1 MRAIRASV
9 YLIDP
14 AERAPKSD
22 PVPPGVRREMCGYGH
37 DMSHAYQR
45 KRDGAWECRTC
56 RQKRSRERNRRI
68 RAAAKLTPAPP
79 ALLPLGSKLR
89 WESLDDAPL
98 GVTPLEVCHVG

>member
-1 MRAIRASV
+1 MRIIRASV

-37 DMSHAYQR
+37 DMSDAYQR
-45 KRDGAWECRTC
+45 KRDGAWECRAC

-68 RAAAKLTPAPP
+68 RAQGPSTAKPAALPPLGAKLA
-79 ALLPLGSKLR
+79 
-89 WESLDDAPL
+89 WVDLDDAPL